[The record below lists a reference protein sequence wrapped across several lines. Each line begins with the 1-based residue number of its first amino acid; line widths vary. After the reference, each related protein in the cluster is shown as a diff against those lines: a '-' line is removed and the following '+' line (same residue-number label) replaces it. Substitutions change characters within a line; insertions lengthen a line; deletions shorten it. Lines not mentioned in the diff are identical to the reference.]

1 MIKFCN
7 KYLRLIAMENI
18 KHPAFA
24 VWALFN
30 ALLIKVEKILKGPIT
45 FTFNKISNYG
55 QESFL
60 GV

>member
-30 ALLIKVEKILKGPIT
+30 ALLIKVEKIT